1 MVDLVMVFFTVNR
14 IRQLGVVAGV
24 SCILAGL
31 LLLMLS
37 PIDWRSQHPYT
48 YAYFFT
54 LFAAGILTI
63 WFTRVRDATSV
74 VEDAR
79 IAGYEASEEEK
90 RREEHC
96 LREMGTL
103 YLLVPIAYTTVW
115 LLVTYFLVEPSGM
128 LAVKIISSAY
138 VAFTWGWALF
148 LIILFA
154 IPIFNDRGYQDLNA
168 LIHKSL
174 EGARARRRMRKLG
187 EKNAG
192 DLRILDED
200 ESKKGKEN

>member
-1 MVDLVMVFFTVNR
+1 
-14 IRQLGVVAGV
+14 
-24 SCILAGL
+24 
-31 LLLMLS
+31 
-37 PIDWRSQHPYT
+37 
-48 YAYFFT
+48 
-54 LFAAGILTI
+54 
-63 WFTRVRDATSV
+63 
-74 VEDAR
+74 
-79 IAGYEASEEEK
+79 
-90 RREEHC
+90 
-96 LREMGTL
+96 
-103 YLLVPIAYTTVW
+103 
-115 LLVTYFLVEPSGM
+115 M